1 MDKTDVLI
9 VGGSASGVVTALTA
23 RRYHKGAQITLIRRE
38 KQVLVPCGIPYIFG
52 TISSPER
59 NLIPDTLLS
68 KNDVDLIIDEVNS
81 LEPAKKTITT
91 LGGTT
96 FRYEKLV
103 LATGSTPI
111 VPPIPGVELKNVFMP
126 KKDIDYLKAL
136 SKALEDAND
145 VVIVGGGLVG
155 IEFADEF
162 RKKGL
167 NVTIVELLP
176 HCLQLVFDEEFC
188 SLAEKKLS
196 ERGVKIRTNTRIEGI
211 VGREE
216 AEGVRLNTGE
226 ELRADI
232 VFIAIGVIP
241 NIRIAQEA
249 GLRIGPHKAVWVD
262 EYQRTSDENVF
273 AVGDCAEKKS
283 FFTGNP
289 VALRLASIATRE
301 ARIAAENLY
310 RLNRRNEG
318 AIGAFSTVI
327 GDFSMGAVGLTE
339 KMARDFKYE
348 PVVGVAMA
356 PDKHP
361 ASMPNTSEMKV
372 KLVFDKATGQIL
384 GGQVYGGL
392 TTGEVVNILA
402 SMIQKRMTVDEVL
415 NFQMGT
421 HPALTAS
428 PISYPI
434 VSAAEDAKSKLI
446 MAGS

>member
-52 TISSPER
+52 TIGSPER

-111 VPPIPGVELKNVFMP
+111 VPPILGVELKNVFMP

-162 RKKGL
+162 RKKGS

-232 VFIAIGVIP
+232 VFIAIGVMP

>member
-1 MDKTDVLI
+1 
-9 VGGSASGVVTALTA
+9 
-23 RRYHKGAQITLIRRE
+23 
-38 KQVLVPCGIPYIFG
+38 
-52 TISSPER
+52 
-59 NLIPDTLLS
+59 LLS

-232 VFIAIGVIP
+232 VFIAIGVMP

-372 KLVFDKATGQIL
+372 KLVFDKAPGQIL